1 MSVKE
6 SARPIK
12 KTIVT
17 QVFRAWHSVDAKAGF
32 GRSKEIAK

>member
-1 MSVKE
+1 MSAKE
-6 SARPIK
+6 SASSIE

-17 QVFRAWHSVDAKAGF
+17 HVFHASHSVDAKAGF